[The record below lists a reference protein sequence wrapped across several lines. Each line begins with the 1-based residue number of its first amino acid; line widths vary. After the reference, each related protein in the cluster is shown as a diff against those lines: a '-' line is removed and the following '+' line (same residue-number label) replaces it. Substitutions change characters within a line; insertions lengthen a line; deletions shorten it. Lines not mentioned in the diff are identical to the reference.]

1 MCKML
6 EPQHLE
12 SGKQRLLLCEKQ
24 VLIDLGVGE
33 MVPVEQIQSITKAP

>member
-6 EPQHLE
+6 EPQHLK

-33 MVPVEQIQSITKAP
+33 MAPVKQVQTFTKAP